1 MKKKQAKKKEPR
13 AFGRIIQAEGFKV
26 EKILFE
32 DRSGSLRIVGETS
45 EWGIVRISLQHVVDG
60 VWKEI
65 RKLSYAEAMKLE
77 KTIGKMRKL
86 LNV

>member
-32 DRSGSLRIVGETS
+32 DRSGSIRLVGETS
-45 EWGIVRISLQHVVDG
+45 EWGVVRISLQHSVDNI
-60 VWKEI
+60 WKEI

-77 KTIGKMRKL
+77 KSLEKMRKL